1 MQLLNNDDIDELDS
15 IDHRVTSSDRT
26 EYLAKTPDHLK
37 KSLEGLSECEVRV
50 LMQDEFIPATI
61 NHHRK
66 STRTRKMP
74 AGESNV
80 SFAAAA
86 TNPSASEGPLKL
98 HDGALAA
105 MAANVPIAPTMNLT
119 TADQLIRQTEVA
131 ATSGDLFMTGN

>member
-1 MQLLNNDDIDELDS
+1 MQLLDNDDIDELDS
-15 IDHRVTSSDRT
+15 IDHRLTSSDRT

-61 NHHRK
+61 TNHHK
-66 STRTRKMP
+66 STRSRKMP

-80 SFAAAA
+80 SFAA
-86 TNPSASEGPLKL
+86 TASDGPLKL

-105 MAANVPIAPTMNLT
+105 MAAKVPIAPTMNLT

-131 ATSGDLFMTGN
+131 ATSGDLFMTGK